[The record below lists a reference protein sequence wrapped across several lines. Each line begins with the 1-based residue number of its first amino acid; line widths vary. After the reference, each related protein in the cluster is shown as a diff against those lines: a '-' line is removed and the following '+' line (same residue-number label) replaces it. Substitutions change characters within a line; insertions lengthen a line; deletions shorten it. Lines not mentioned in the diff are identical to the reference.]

1 MEKVFLEPVLFQPW
15 LMDNTFHSHLPVE
28 IMQEPLPKCP
38 LSWIFLQELC
48 ALLTS
53 HSHHLAFLQIDCEGI
68 FPSPRPS
75 AKIFRVGIF
84 LIHWANRRYTVAKK
98 KKIEVRNEYQE
109 RRNGIIKPIDTRMAS
124 IYMLYL
130 MLFKFLILCT
140 HVSTR
145 AESPRSQM
153 LVLPDFTCLSISLI
167 LLKIFIF
174 KNSLLL

>member
-1 MEKVFLEPVLFQPW
+1 MSTELNLPSRALCTLNESFTSPGFSPNWLWRHIPVA
-15 LMDNTFHSHLPVE
+15 S
-28 IMQEPLPKCP
+28 P
-38 LSWIFLQELC
+38 LSQNFLL
-48 ALLTS
+48 AYFWSTGLTGDIQ
-53 HSHHLAFLQIDCEGI
+53 L
-68 FPSPRPS
+68 
-75 AKIFRVGIF
+75 
-84 LIHWANRRYTVAKK
+84 RRKK

-153 LVLPDFTCLSISLI
+153 LVLPDFTCLSVSLI